1 MKTFQLVVDPKILIT
16 GKSCH
21 YSYAPVKN
29 VEHIALEDKAMIGIK
44 TKTGWFD
51 KDAPQNLSYKEAGI
65 RAIIVVFMPTLS
77 AIDWY
82 LHTHTM
88 IFIAPLTMYLAVSAL
103 TMTCQVKAL
112 FTKDKHNDSQVL

>member
-16 GKSCH
+16 DKSCH
-21 YSYAPVKN
+21 YSYAPVKK

-65 RAIIVVFMPTLS
+65 MGNNRSIYAGTIRYRLVF
-77 AIDWY
+77 A
-82 LHTHTM
+82 HTYHDLYCSFDHVSCSKRTYNDLPGEG
-88 IFIAPLTMYLAVSAL
+88 FIY
-103 TMTCQVKAL
+103 
-112 FTKDKHNDSQVL
+112 

>member
-1 MKTFQLVVDPKILIT
+1 MKTYQLVIDPKILIT

-21 YSYAPVKN
+21 YTYTPLKKA
-29 VEHIALEDKAMIGIK
+29 ELEALEDKAMIGIK
-44 TKTGWFD
+44 TKKGWFD
-51 KDAPQNLSYKEAGI
+51 KDAPQNLSYKEAAI
-65 RAIIVVFMPTLS
+65 RGMIVVFMPALS

-88 IFIAPLTMYLAVSAL
+88 YFIAPLTMYLAVSAL

-112 FTKDKHNDSQVL
+112 FTKKKENDSQVL